1 MSSGEPEK
9 HSPATRLPFWR
20 SLRWRLSVWYV
31 ALLAIILLG
40 LGAVLLVIMG
50 HLLLS
55 STNQR
60 FQQEAYSAAES
71 HHTLYEADTLKNAAG
86 TCPGSYV
93 DAFQTNLVDPLTQPP
108 AHMQTVL
115 LVDPFTGMIL
125 APSAMAGQ
133 ALSAQEQAALATL
146 VAQVGP
152 RPLQWR
158 TADLHKWD
166 YEMIQVKGRPT
177 GLALIAYDYRTVTAC
192 TPVVKTLAYPAV
204 LLMTQDFSPTQ
215 ATVNSFARDLALSVG
230 ALLVLGFAIGVPL
243 TGASLRRLSRITTA
257 AQQLAQGDLHQRVGI
272 TPQEDEIGLLARH
285 FDDMASALEAA
296 FVQQQQSEERVRM
309 FLADASHELRT
320 PLTSVRG
327 YLDVLAQRLGSTD
340 PQVQHILRATQG
352 EAERM
357 TRLVQDML
365 TLARF
370 DMGRPIE
377 PAWTDLVQLAG
388 EAVDDARMVAGARQ
402 VLLQTDGQGR
412 MMAPVDR
419 DRIKQ
424 VLVGLLSNA
433 LKYGR
438 QDPGG
443 WVRVEMARRTDAAR
457 IVVRDNGP
465 GIAAEDIPYVFERFY
480 RGKHRGEET
489 VDPPQNGSGLGLA
502 IAHAIVVAHG
512 GTITVASPPGQGA
525 SFTIV
530 LPLGATLLLT
540 AMRNSA

>member
-1 MSSGEPEK
+1 MSSGEREPR
-9 HSPATRLPFWR
+9 PPVARLPFWR

-31 ALLAIILLG
+31 ALLAVILLG
-40 LGAVLLVIMG
+40 LGAVLVVVVG
-50 HLLLS
+50 HLLLN

-71 HHTLYEADTLKNAAG
+71 HHTPYEAMSIKSAGGVCPDT
-86 TCPGSYV
+86 YV
-93 DAFQTNLVDPLTQPP
+93 DAFQANLVDPLTQPP

-115 LVDPFTGMIL
+115 LVDPFTGVIL
-125 APSAMAGQ
+125 APAQAVGQ
-133 ALSAQEQAALATL
+133 SLTAPEQAALVKLRAGI
-146 VAQVGP
+146 GP
-152 RPLQWR
+152 RLAAWR
-158 TADLHKWD
+158 AADLHKWQ
-166 YEMIQVKGRPT
+166 YAMIQVNGRPT
-177 GLALIAYDYRTVTAC
+177 GLALIAYDYRTITSC
-192 TPVVKTLAYPAV
+192 TPLHTLAFPAV
-204 LLMTQDFSPTQ
+204 IVMTQDFSPTQ
-215 ATVNSFARDLALSVG
+215 ATINSFVRDLAISVG

-243 TGASLRRLSRITTA
+243 TGASLRRLSRITSA
-257 AQQLAQGDLHQRVGI
+257 AQHLAQGDLHQRVGLK
-272 TPQEDEIGLLARH
+272 TQEDEIGLLARH
-285 FDDMASALEAA
+285 FDDMAGALESA

-340 PQVQHILRATQG
+340 PQVQHILRATRG

-357 TRLVQDML
+357 SRLVQDML

-419 DRIKQ
+419 DRMKQ

-438 QDPGG
+438 QDDGG
-443 WVRVEMARRTDAAR
+443 WVRVEMARHHDAAR

-465 GIAAEDIPYVFERFY
+465 GIATDDIPYVFDRFY
-480 RGKHRGEET
+480 RGKHRGGEEAI
-489 VDPPQNGSGLGLA
+489 DPPQSGSGLGLA

-512 GTITVASPPGQGA
+512 GTITATSPPGQGA
-525 SFTIV
+525 MFTIT
-530 LPLGATLLLT
+530 LPFGATAPQAGT
-540 AMRNSA
+540 